1 MSRDSNAAAAQ
12 LSSLATAL
20 DDLTR
25 RITALAESHADTPDD
40 GVAQDLYKVERALV
54 EAHRRLARTAD
65 GMTERSR

>member
-1 MSRDSNAAAAQ
+1 MSRDSKATAAQ

-25 RITALAESHADTPDD
+25 RITALADSHAGTSDD
-40 GVAQDLYKVERALV
+40 GVAQDLYRVERALI

-65 GMTERSR
+65 TIDG